1 MPDIFD
7 LFRKIEKPSE
17 PAQPISFILV
27 GLGNPGARYTF
38 SRHNAGFMTIDYLSQ
53 KLSFKVDRSR
63 FHALVGETVIAGRRG
78 LVMKPQTYMNAS
90 GEAVREAAAFYK
102 LSPRDII
109 VICDDINL
117 SPGKIRVRKKGSDGG
132 QKGLRSI
139 IEQLSSDEFVRIR
152 MGVGAKPRPDYD
164 LADWV
169 LGEFPDEDKKLFF
182 SAMERVGENISLIVG
197 GDIDRAMNLLN

>member
-1 MPDIFD
+1 MLQVPRLDGDDYESIFQ
-7 LFRKIEKPSE
+7 R
-17 PAQPISFILV
+17 A
-27 GLGNPGARYTF
+27 
-38 SRHNAGFMTIDYLSQ
+38 
-53 KLSFKVDRSR
+53 RSR
-63 FHALVGETVIAGRRG
+63 IPALTSEWTNFNAADPGITT
-78 LVMKPQTYMNAS
+78 LQTFAWLFDTLHYYMNAS

-117 SPGKIRVRKKGSDGG
+117 APGKIRVRKKGSDGG

-139 IEQLSSDEFVRIR
+139 IEQLSSDEFVRVR

-182 SAMERVGENISLIVG
+182 SAMEKVGENLSLIVG